1 MKKQP
6 QDAEERIARLIASRS
21 YTRADRDID
30 LLQSDRMRP
39 VRLLL
44 DYQKAE
50 IVLQEQGIE
59 STIVVFGGTRIL
71 EPARAREKVEQ
82 ARAALDQS
90 PGDPGLK
97 RRVAVAESILAKSPY
112 YDVAREFGR
121 IVSTTCQVSGKC
133 EFVVVTGGGPG
144 IMEAG
149 NRGAFDVNAKTVGL
163 NITLPHEQ
171 FPNSYITPDL
181 CFQFRYFAL
190 RKLHFL
196 KRAKALVAFPGGYGT
211 FDELFETLTL
221 IQTRTV
227 QPMPVILVGKKFWN
241 RAFDA
246 QFLADEGVI
255 DLEDRD
261 LFVFAETAKEI
272 WNHILEWHKARGT
285 EVLSE

>member
-1 MKKQP
+1 MKKHQRE
-6 QDAEERIARLIASRS
+6 AEGRIARLIESPS
-21 YTRADRDID
+21 YIRADRDVD
-30 LLQSDRMRP
+30 LLQSDRMRS

-50 IVLQEQGIE
+50 IVLQEQGIG

-71 EPARAREKVEQ
+71 EPARARERVKR
-82 ARAALDQS
+82 ARAALDRS
-90 PGDPGLK
+90 PGDPVLK
-97 RRVAVAESILAKSPY
+97 RSVAVAESILAKSPY
-112 YDVAREFGR
+112 YEVAREFSR
-121 IVSTTCQVSGKC
+121 IVSSTCQVSGKC

-149 NRGAFDVNAKTVGL
+149 NRGAFEVNAKTVGL
-163 NITLPHEQ
+163 NINLPQEQ

-196 KRAKALVAFPGGYGT
+196 KRARALVAFPGGYGT

-227 QPMPVILVGKKFWN
+227 QPMPVILVGQEFWN

-246 QFLADEGVI
+246 EFLADEGVI

-272 WNHILEWHKARGT
+272 WNQILEWYRVRGT
-285 EVLSE
+285 EVLGE

>member
-1 MKKQP
+1 MNKQKQP
-6 QDAEERIARLIASRS
+6 QRTHKAYRNRAFLDSR
-21 YTRADRDID
+21 DG
-30 LLQSDRMRP
+30 RP
-39 VRLLL
+39 L
-44 DYQKAE
+44 
-50 IVLQEQGIE
+50 
-59 STIVVFGGTRIL
+59 RIL
-71 EPARAREKVEQ
+71 AEYLEPEARFDRLRVKDTIIFFGSARTTSRHAAEAEVAAARRGGAELAAAETHLRMSRYYEDARALAGRLTTWSKSLEGT
-82 ARAALDQS
+82 D
-90 PGDPGLK
+90 
-97 RRVAVAESILAKSPY
+97 RR
-112 YDVAREFGR
+112 
-121 IVSTTCQVSGKC
+121 
-133 EFVVVTGGGPG
+133 FVICTGGGPG

-272 WNHILEWHKARGT
+272 WNHILKWHKDRGT

>member
-1 MKKQP
+1 MKKHRQET
-6 QDAEERIARLIASRS
+6 EERIARLIESPS
-21 YTRADRDID
+21 YIRADRDID

-71 EPARAREKVEQ
+71 EPARARERVER
-82 ARAALDQS
+82 ARAALERS
-90 PGDPGLK
+90 PGDPELK
-97 RRVAVAESILAKSPY
+97 RKVAVAESILAKSPY
-112 YDVAREFGR
+112 YEVAREFGR
-121 IVSTTCQVSGKC
+121 IVSATCQVSGKC

-196 KRAKALVAFPGGYGT
+196 KRARALVAFPGGYGT

-261 LFVFAETAKEI
+261 LFVLAETAKEI

-285 EVLSE
+285 EVLGE